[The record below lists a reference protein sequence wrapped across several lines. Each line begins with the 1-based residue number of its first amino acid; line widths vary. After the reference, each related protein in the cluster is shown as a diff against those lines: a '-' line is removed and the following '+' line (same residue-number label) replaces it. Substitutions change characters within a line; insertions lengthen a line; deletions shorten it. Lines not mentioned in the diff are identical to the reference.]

1 MHRGMTDQIHP
12 VEAKL
17 SSAFAPPWTEHNLH
31 LGLLTGEGRPRA
43 PKAAMRVDGEP
54 YSLTSTA
61 LVRQCLLYPT
71 TAREDEKV

>member
-12 VEAKL
+12 MTAK
-17 SSAFAPPWTEHNLH
+17 SSQHLLCLGTEHNLH